1 MTENSSGNQVLQ
13 ENTTVSGKKETAGI
27 AGSPQGE
34 IERDGCPAGA
44 GCAGRKDTESE
55 AVKEKVCPRHCTV
68 KGKKRRK
75 VPSAS

>member
-44 GCAGRKDTESE
+44 GCAGRNRNRSTIDHSRRSLEFNATM
-55 AVKEKVCPRHCTV
+55 RRWTV
-68 KGKKRRK
+68 
-75 VPSAS
+75 

>member
-34 IERDGCPAGA
+34 IEQDGCPAGA
-44 GCAGRKDTESE
+44 GCAGRNMNSSTIDHSRSPLAFSTTLGRWM
-55 AVKEKVCPRHCTV
+55 V
-68 KGKKRRK
+68 
-75 VPSAS
+75 